1 MTKSRR
7 KPPWLIAVTVT
18 CFAFS
23 ALATSAAS
31 AAGQGRSKSPGQ
43 VLKAAIASGTE
54 KGSVRVTVHFF
65 SGKTTGEL
73 VQDSARQTAK
83 QTVAIGKERISIVLR
98 HDTAYFAGNSQG
110 LTKYFGLSKAVAA
123 ELSGRWISISPTDS
137 GFQSVTAGL
146 TLSAALKEVT
156 PTGTVTRGKK
166 KTVNRQP
173 TVSVL
178 GTGSAGG
185 TRTTLFV
192 ATRGKPLPVEAVAST
207 GAGSTASGE
216 IVTFSRWGEKV
227 TTPTPSNSI
236 PVSTLSLGTT
246 SGG

>member
-1 MTKSRR
+1 MTRNRAKCA
-7 KPPWLIAVTVT
+7 WLIAVPGVGV
-18 CFAFS
+18 AFTGLV
-23 ALATSAAS
+23 ASAAS
-31 AAGQGRSKSPGQ
+31 AAGAGPSNAPGQ
-43 VLKAAIASGTE
+43 VVKAAIASGTE

-73 VQDSARQTAK
+73 VQDSARQMAK

-98 HDTAYFAGNSQG
+98 NGTAYFAGNSQG
-110 LTKYFGLSKAVAA
+110 LTKYFGLPKAVAA
-123 ELSGRWISISPTDS
+123 QLSGRWISISPTDS

-173 TVSVL
+173 TLSVL

-185 TRTTLFV
+185 PQTTLFV
-192 ATRGKPLPVEAVAST
+192 AAHGTPLPVEAVSST
-207 GAGSTASGE
+207 GSGSTASGE

-236 PVSTLSLGTT
+236 PVSTLSLGTS